1 MHHSLRRPPADEL
14 NEPAAAIANGPE
26 QAEHLTG
33 AGTGRKAMKALAA
46 TLALMAAS
54 AAAAQECQTCSMAD
68 ACIKTYLK
76 ATSDAQKAT
85 RQGIRDWKQN
95 LDKKASAEFSSKGT
109 QALQDAMESQVRLE
123 LDRLKDCLAKIR

>member
-1 MHHSLRRPPADEL
+1 MNQRATIA
-14 NEPAAAIANGPE
+14 NEPK
-26 QAEHLTG
+26 QVEHFAG

-46 TLALMAAS
+46 TLALMASS
-54 AAAAQECQTCSMAD
+54 AAAAQECPTCSMAD

-76 ATSDAQKAT
+76 ATADAQKAT

-109 QALQDAMESQVRLE
+109 LALQDAMESQIRLE
-123 LDRLKDCLAKIR
+123 LERLKECLAKIR